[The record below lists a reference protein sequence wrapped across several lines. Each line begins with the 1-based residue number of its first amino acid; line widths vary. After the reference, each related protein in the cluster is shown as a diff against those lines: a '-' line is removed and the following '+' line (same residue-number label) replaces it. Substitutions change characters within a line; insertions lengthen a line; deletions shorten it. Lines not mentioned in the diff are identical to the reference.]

1 MPSDPHR
8 RVMRTTG
15 LGASAIC
22 LAGMLAWTTTVTAL
36 QAGLLPHK
44 QLVPTAGELGQLA
57 RVRSLLATSTKENP
71 NPVHIVF
78 YGQSITLEP
87 WWRKV
92 ASELRR
98 MYPDA
103 LLTIENKAIAGFQD
117 WALFRTVD
125 ADLVPIQPDLVV
137 LHAYGNGTG
146 TDLMLGELRAKTVTD
161 VLLQTDQVHGF
172 DRMDEETDP
181 AKIVYED
188 LLPYRN
194 YVALPAAARR
204 NDACLARIRDL
215 WKAYLRTNDLPA
227 EAMLSDASVHLN
239 DDGNDL
245 LAEFVLSY
253 LEPGGWAEPIDP
265 WNVPRVR
272 TAVVGKDVRWRDG
285 ELECSFVGSV
295 VAVVLQGVLPSDI
308 DVLVDGQRPADRPE
322 LYGFSRTSASHFNGW
337 PALSRVGSEAPLVVE
352 RWFMAPSD
360 VSADGLRFNFKVW
373 GSVTGPDGEG
383 TSTDRFVS
391 KSGRVVIE
399 PGDHWIG
406 RAVAFG
412 HLPVPPGY
420 TTYWDV
426 ERRFVERLDE
436 GTGAPY
442 GSGGMV
448 TLALGLSDE
457 PHRLRLVARDG
468 RGGGIR
474 AVRAFSPKGS
484 AVARSVADD
493 PPPAGTLLVR
503 QGPAGVSVVWILT
516 DEDGRSGWRLE
527 HSQQFGRNASWRPI
541 PTRIIQKSPDIRVA
555 PVEDPPPFGYYR
567 LAPAPKPVNPGRPQ

>member
-87 WWRKV
+87 WWTKV

-125 ADLVPIQPDLVV
+125 ADLVPIQPDLVI

-161 VLLQTDQVHGF
+161 VLLQTDHVHGF

-322 LYGFSRTSASHFNGW
+322 LLRFQPHERVALQRMARAEPCRVRGTVGGRALVHGPVGRERGRPPVQFQGLGLRDRARRRRDQHRPVRVEVGSGRHRTRRPLDRTRRGVRT
-337 PALSRVGSEAPLVVE
+337 PAGPSRVHDLLGCRTTV
-352 RWFMAPSD
+352 R
-360 VSADGLRFNFKVW
+360 
-373 GSVTGPDGEG
+373 G
-383 TSTDRFVS
+383 T
-391 KSGRVVIE
+391 
-399 PGDHWIG
+399 
-406 RAVAFG
+406 
-412 HLPVPPGY
+412 
-420 TTYWDV
+420 
-426 ERRFVERLDE
+426 
-436 GTGAPY
+436 
-442 GSGGMV
+442 
-448 TLALGLSDE
+448 
-457 PHRLRLVARDG
+457 AR
-468 RGGGIR
+468 
-474 AVRAFSPKGS
+474 
-484 AVARSVADD
+484 
-493 PPPAGTLLVR
+493 
-503 QGPAGVSVVWILT
+503 
-516 DEDGRSGWRLE
+516 
-527 HSQQFGRNASWRPI
+527 
-541 PTRIIQKSPDIRVA
+541 
-555 PVEDPPPFGYYR
+555 
-567 LAPAPKPVNPGRPQ
+567 